1 MSINNL
7 VNKLHETYGIKKHII
22 KHDIK
27 EQCTII
33 NKMCQLSDCE
43 FKVRYII
50 KILETKYKK

>member
-33 NKMCQLSDCE
+33 NKMYPLSDCE

-50 KILETKYKK
+50 KNIRNKI